1 MKLRVIN
8 SGSKGNAYILDA
20 GDEALLIECG
30 VRFRDIKHAFNFD
43 FKKLVGCIVTHEHGD
58 HAMATNEMMNFGI
71 NVHATKGT
79 HSALGTLLHHRA
91 KTFDYKEAFWLG
103 RNFKILPFDVLHDA
117 AEPCGFIISHPDCGN
132 LLFITDLIFCKYTFP
147 DLNNIIIEANYDDA
161 IAKSKLSGKE
171 FLRNRII
178 KNHMSLDTCISTLQA
193 NDLSK
198 VNNIVLIHL
207 SDTNS
212 DELMFKDAVHEAT
225 GKTVTIADAG
235 LTIDFNKTPF

>member
-30 VRFRDIKHAFNFD
+30 VRFSDIKGAFNFD
-43 FKKLVGCIVTHEHGD
+43 FTKLLGCIVTHEHGD
-58 HAMATNEMMNFGI
+58 HAKSVSDLMSFGI
-71 NVHATKGT
+71 DVHATKGT
-79 HSALGTLLHHRA
+79 HTALKSIGHHRA
-91 KTFDYKEAFWLG
+91 KTFEYKEFFRLG
-103 RNFKILPFDVLHDA
+103 SFRIMSFDVLHDA
-117 AEPCGFIISHPDCGN
+117 AEPCGFLIYHPECGN

-147 DLNNIIIEANYDDA
+147 DLNNIIIEANYADE
-161 IAKSKLSGKE
+161 IAKRKLNDME

-207 SDTNS
+207 SDSNS
-212 DELMFKDAVHEAT
+212 DELMFKDRVKEAT
-225 GKTVTIADAG
+225 GKTVTVADAG
-235 LTIDFNKTPF
+235 ITIDFNKTPF